1 MEDTMI
7 RLRLE
12 SPQFD
17 ALCAG
22 FEVAAGDPDVPIDVS
37 LLAHVRTA
45 LADAQA
51 TAMPGLPMLVTLQ
64 SIDELAALAAC
75 FEVGGEGHA
84 DVIDDQWYSVEAL
97 LEQAAQPLRSN
108 PIRQNNPTGAAKLP
122 SS

>member
-1 MEDTMI
+1 MI
-7 RLRLE
+7 TLRLE

-22 FEVAAGDPDVPIDVS
+22 FEVAAGDPDAPIDVS

-45 LADAQA
+45 LAEAQA

-64 SIDELAALAAC
+64 SISELAALAAC

-84 DVIDDQWYSVEAL
+84 SVTDDQWYSVLAL
-97 LEQAAQPLRSN
+97 IEQVVQPPRSN
-108 PIRQNNPTGAAKLP
+108 PVDADEGCCGP
-122 SS
+122 